1 MAIGNSSAI
10 ETHDLGKQFGK
21 LWALKNCTLD
31 VPKERISALVGPNG
45 SGKTTLLR
53 LLVGLSS
60 ATTGTALV
68 LGRPPQQSSEFLSE
82 VGFLAQ
88 DAPLYRR
95 LSVQDHLDLG
105 RHLNTKWDEDSARS
119 RLSELQIPFDRPVA
133 TLSGGQR
140 SQVALSLALAKQ
152 PQLLLLDEPVAS
164 LDPLARKDFLTS
176 LALAVSNGGLSVIL
190 SSHSLHDLEQV
201 CDHIILLANAQT
213 QLCGE
218 IEEILASHR
227 MLVGPRRNVTDRI
240 GSSTVINFSQ
250 TENQMRALVRLDG
263 PSLDPKLEIYE
274 VSLEEIVLAY
284 MRQPNVG
291 ETKLRSVLPSAS

>member
-1 MAIGNSSAI
+1 MMNASAAVV
-10 ETHDLGKQFGK
+10 TRDLGKRFGK
-21 LWALKNCTLD
+21 LWALQNCTIS

-60 ATTGTALV
+60 PSTGQAEV
-68 LGRPPQQSSEFLSE
+68 LGLLPQQNLEFLSE

-105 RHLNTKWDEDSARS
+105 RHLNPRWDEDTARS
-119 RLSELQIPFDRPVA
+119 RLSELQIPFDRAVG

-140 SQVALSLALAKQ
+140 SQVALSLALAKK

-201 CDHIILLANAQT
+201 CDHIILLANSRT

-218 IEEILASHR
+218 IEEILESHR

-240 GSSTVINFSQ
+240 GNSMVINVSQ
-250 TENQMRALVRLDG
+250 TENQTRALVQLDG
-263 PSLDPKLEIYE
+263 PILDPQLEIRE

-284 MRQPNVG
+284 MRQPNSA
-291 ETKLRSVLPSAS
+291 TTLRSILGNAS

>member
-1 MAIGNSSAI
+1 MNASAAV
-10 ETHDLGKQFGK
+10 ETRDLGKRFGK
-21 LWALKNCTLD
+21 LWALQNCTISI
-31 VPKERISALVGPNG
+31 PKEHISALVGPNG

-60 ATTGTALV
+60 PSSGEAEV
-68 LGRPPQQSSEFLSE
+68 LGLPPQQSPEFLSE

-105 RHLNTKWDEDSARS
+105 RHLNPRWDEDSARS
-119 RLSELQIPFDRPVA
+119 RLSELQIPFDRPVG

-140 SQVALSLALAKQ
+140 SQVALSLALAKR
-152 PQLLLLDEPVAS
+152 PKLLLLDEPVAS

-176 LALAVSNGGLSVIL
+176 LALAVSNGELSVIL

-201 CDHIILLANAQT
+201 CDHIILLGNSRT

-218 IEEILASHR
+218 IEDILASHR
-227 MLVGPRRNVTDRI
+227 MLVGPRRNLTDRI
-240 GSSTVINFSQ
+240 GNSTVINVSQ
-250 TENQMRALVRLDG
+250 TENQTRALVHLDG
-263 PSLDPKLEIYE
+263 PILDPHLEIRE

-284 MRQPNVG
+284 MRQPNSS
-291 ETKLRSVLPSAS
+291 TNLRSVLGNAS